1 MNKTNHAN
9 ANTNANKKMTL
20 PFAERQT
27 IAVRNHMMS
36 LETISFYDF
45 DSPYEYLENCY
56 WEKTDHANTKT
67 TKQSTTKGVL
77 VACLFFQND
86 I

>member
-1 MNKTNHAN
+1 MNKTNHAD

-27 IAVRNHMMS
+27 IVVRNHMMS
-36 LETISFYDF
+36 LETISFYDY

-56 WEKTDHANTKT
+56 WEKTDHAI
-67 TKQSTTKGVL
+67 GL
-77 VACLFFQND
+77 VHQDNQTVNN
-86 I
+86 

>member
-1 MNKTNHAN
+1 MASVGLTIQFCNVYVTSIDLIPYVIMNKTNHAN

-27 IAVRNHMMS
+27 IVVRNHMMS

-56 WEKTDHANTKT
+56 
-67 TKQSTTKGVL
+67 
-77 VACLFFQND
+77 
-86 I
+86 

>member
-27 IAVRNHMMS
+27 IVVRNHIMS

-56 WEKTDHANTKT
+56 
-67 TKQSTTKGVL
+67 
-77 VACLFFQND
+77 
-86 I
+86 